1 MESMVDLDF
10 FLKQYTGK
18 KVFLTGHTGFKGSWM
33 LQILSMYG
41 ANVKGYSLPP
51 INGNNLFD
59 SINGN
64 QICESIIADIRDGKK
79 LKDEIISFQPDFI
92 FHFAAQPLVLY
103 SYENT
108 IETFEVNVIGTV
120 NILESLKYLS
130 NKCTVILVTTDKVYK
145 NYEWDYPY
153 RENDQ
158 LGGHDPYSASKAC
171 SELVIDSYR
180 TSFFLPSK
188 FDEHKKAIAAVR
200 AGNVIGGGDWSKNR
214 LIPDIINSLI
224 TNNKLII
231 RNPDS
236 IRPWQHVLEPIF
248 GYLRLG
254 IFLANDPLKFSTAFN
269 FGPLSNDSLTVKQL
283 VELAIDA
290 WGSGTYDFSNAEIS
304 NHEAGTLK
312 LDISKATTNLGWVPK
327 LDAPLA
333 LNLTMDWYKQ
343 YYKNKEGVIEFTK
356 NQILNY
362 ISSIN

>member
-1 MESMVDLDF
+1 MVDLDD
-10 FLKQYTGK
+10 FLKQYSGK

-108 IETFEVNVIGTV
+108 LETYEVNVIGTV
-120 NILESLKYLS
+120 NILESLKCLS
-130 NKCTVILVTTDKVYK
+130 NKCTAILVTTDKVYK
-145 NYEWDYPY
+145 NHEWDYPY

-180 TSFFLPSK
+180 TSFFHPSK
-188 FDEHKKAIAAVR
+188 FDQHNKAIAAVR
-200 AGNVIGGGDWSKNR
+200 AGNVIGGGDWSENR
-214 LIPDIINSLI
+214 LIPDIIKSLI

-231 RNPDS
+231 RNPGS
-236 IRPWQHVLEPIF
+236 IRPWQHVLEPII

-254 IFLANDPLKFSTAFN
+254 VFLANDPLKFSTAFN
-269 FGPLSNDSLTVKQL
+269 FGPSSNDALNVKQI

-304 NHEAGTLK
+304 NHEAGILK
-312 LDISKATTNLGWVPK
+312 LDISKATSYLGWIPK
-327 LDAPLA
+327 LDAPQA

-343 YYKNKEGVIEFTK
+343 YYNNKEGVIEFTK
-356 NQILNY
+356 NQIFNY